1 MNEKELTLDEQ
12 QRMRAIEV
20 VNQYLAAPPGPEGKT
35 PVELEAE
42 VDAARVKLIESELK
56 PLLADYL
63 AGKVPLADFKSKVD
77 GINKRKVDGISRRNE
92 LWGFKGIKG
101 QMFFNMVVN
110 VADDAEECDEEL
122 KSALAAPANEQVAS
136 SRIKT
141 FLSYIKRLGEQWVG
155 GGNTRYGAP
164 KVGSIPFFLS
174 YFWQI
179 QDRGVWP
186 VYYTNAVQT
195 MTDLN
200 IWQPSEDIAEDYLA
214 FKRMHEILARL
225 FSEASGRT
233 FGLYDVEHVFWFKGG
248 SPLDSVKAAQKPAEP
263 LLVKP
268 DAEPSAS
275 VGEDRLPEGY
285 VPPIVAILPAMARHE
300 EWLVEAAKLSGTS
313 IEKAFEKNID
323 AAFTILGYETKLLG
337 QGQGRVPDGRALALD
352 YHYAILWDAKVR
364 EDRYSLGTDDRTIRE
379 YITTQ
384 SRELSRRYRNIYFV
398 IVSSSF
404 ADDFDDTIAS
414 IKMETEVSEVVLLE
428 AEALVLIVE
437 AKLRAPLQLTLG
449 PDGLQRFFTKSGGLT
464 AAMVREYLA

>member
-1 MNEKELTLDEQ
+1 MNTINEQ
-12 QRMRAIEV
+12 QRKRAIEV
-20 VNQYLAAPPGPEGKT
+20 MNEYLSAPPGPKGKT
-35 PVELEAE
+35 PVELNAE
-42 VDAARVKLIESELK
+42 LDANRVKLIEKELK

-63 AGKVPLADFKSKVD
+63 AGKVMLADFKSKAD
-77 GINKRKVDGISRRNE
+77 GINKRNE

-110 VADDAEECDEEL
+110 VADDAKECDQEL
-122 KSALAAPANEQVAS
+122 KSALAVPTNEQIAS

-141 FLSYIKRLGEQWVG
+141 FASYIKRLGEQWVG
-155 GGNTRYGAP
+155 EGNTRYGAP
-164 KVGSIPFFLS
+164 KVGSVPFFLS

-179 QDRGVWP
+179 QDREVWP

-214 FKRMHEILARL
+214 FKQIHEMLAKL
-225 FSEASGRT
+225 FSETSKQP

-248 SPLDSVKAAQKPAEP
+248 NPYDTVKADQKAAEPPMAKPAIKLP
-263 LLVKP
+263 AP
-268 DAEPSAS
+268 AAQ
-275 VGEDRLPEGY
+275 DRLPESY

-300 EWLVEAAKLSGTS
+300 EWLVEAAKRSGTS
-313 IEKAFEKNID
+313 LERAFEKNID
-323 AAFTILGYETKLLG
+323 AALTILGYETKLLG

-352 YHYAILWDAKVR
+352 DNYAILWDGKVR
-364 EDRYSLGTDDRTIRE
+364 VAPYSLGTDDRTIRE

-384 SRELSRRYRNIYFV
+384 SRELSRRYRNIYY
-398 IVSSSF
+398 IIISSSF

-414 IKMETEVSEVVLLE
+414 IKMETEVSEVILLE
-428 AEALVLIVE
+428 AEALVAIVE

-449 PDGLQRFFTKSGGLT
+449 PDGVQRFFTNSGGLT